1 MPRPLSPQTTP
12 FRLLGA
18 YTGALSIED
27 ALGDERAVR
36 LLWLEILVN
45 DTLDLTP
52 WRDRAEVQDAYT
64 KACRWYTTYRT
75 LINGLITRAPLPPDP
90 GPTDPKDFRV
100 FAEALRF
107 VADHH

>member
-1 MPRPLSPQTTP
+1 MVSV
-12 FRLLGA
+12 
-18 YTGALSIED
+18 ED
-27 ALGDERAVR
+27 ALKDDRARR

-45 DTLDLTP
+45 DALDLTP
-52 WRDRAEVQDAYT
+52 WSERTDVQAAHA

-75 LINGLITRAPLPPDP
+75 LINSLITRAPLPADP
-90 GPTDPKDFRV
+90 GPTDPRDYRL

>member
-18 YTGALSIED
+18 YTGVSSIED

-45 DTLDLTP
+45 DALDLTR
-52 WRDRAEVQDAYT
+52 WRDRAEVREAYT
-64 KACRWYTTYRT
+64 KACRWYTAYRT
-75 LINGLITRAPLPPDP
+75 LINGLITRTPLPPDP
-90 GPTDPKDFRV
+90 GPTDPKDYRV

>member
-1 MPRPLSPQTTP
+1 MPRPLSQEKTP

-18 YTGALSIED
+18 YTGASSIED
-27 ALGDERAVR
+27 ALADARAVR

-45 DTLDLTP
+45 DALDLTL
-52 WRDRAEVQDAYT
+52 WRDRAEVQEAYT

-75 LINGLITRAPLPPDP
+75 LINGLITRTPLPPDP

>member
-1 MPRPLSPQTTP
+1 MPRPLPLQRPP
-12 FRLLGA
+12 FRLLAA
-18 YTGALSIED
+18 YTGCFSIDD

-45 DTLDLTP
+45 DALDLTP
-52 WRDRAEVQDAYT
+52 WRDRTEVREAHT

-75 LINGLITRAPLPPDP
+75 LIDGLITRTPLPPNAGPIDP
-90 GPTDPKDFRV
+90 RDYRV